1 MDITIAVVAYNEED
15 TRPKVFENII
25 EQSYPH
31 EHVEVVLVDSM
42 SEDGT
47 RDLMRTFAVQNNEEF
62 LNIQVIEN
70 PGKMQSCGWNR
81 AIEAFTTEA
90 LIRLDAHGSIP
101 ADFVERN
108 VKALEEGE
116 YVTGGA
122 RPSITNGDSPW
133 QEVLLTAES
142 SMFGSSAASFR
153 RGSAASPE
161 REEEKSYVKSL
172 FHGAYRRE
180 VFEKAGRF
188 REDLG
193 RTEDNEFHYRIRQ
206 NGFPLCMVPG
216 IVSYQKIRPDLRKM
230 CHQKYANGY
239 WVGLTSGVCPGC
251 LSLYHFVPLAFVAGI
266 IVTTILAVCSHPL
279 LAVLMWTVYGA
290 LSVVMA
296 VLAVRGQR
304 KRAGHLLLPVLFLL
318 LHVSYGVGTLVG
330 ILQMPFWKR
339 RHNSYESE

>member
-1 MDITIAVVAYNEED
+1 MDITIAVVAYNEEEHL
-15 TRPKVFENII
+15 PKVFENIM

-47 RDLMRTFAVQNNEEF
+47 RDLMRTFAVQNQEEF
-62 LNIQVIEN
+62 LNIQLIEN
-70 PGKMQSCGWNR
+70 PGKIQSCGWNR
-81 AIEAFTTEA
+81 AIETFTTEA

-116 YVTGGA
+116 SVTGGI
-122 RPSITNGDSPW
+122 RPNITNGESPW

-153 RGSAASPE
+153 RGNEESPE
-161 REEEKSYVKSL
+161 REEKKVYVKSF

-180 VFEKAGRF
+180 VFEKAGKF

-206 NGFPLCMVPG
+206 NGFQLCMVPG
-216 IVSYQKIRPDLRKM
+216 IVSYQKIRPNLRKM
-230 CHQKYANGY
+230 CRQKFANGY

-251 LSLYHFVPLAFVAGI
+251 LSLYHFVPLAFVIGI
-266 IVTTILAVCSHPL
+266 LATTVLAVCSHPL
-279 LAVLMWTVYGA
+279 LAVLMWSLYWLLA
-290 LSVVMA
+290 IVMA
-296 VLAVRGQR
+296 VFAVRGQR
-304 KRAGHLLLPVLFLL
+304 KYAAHLLLPVLFFM
-318 LHVSYGVGTLVG
+318 LHVSYGMGTFVGV
-330 ILQMPFWKR
+330 IQMPFWR
-339 RHNSYESE
+339 RGHIPYESE